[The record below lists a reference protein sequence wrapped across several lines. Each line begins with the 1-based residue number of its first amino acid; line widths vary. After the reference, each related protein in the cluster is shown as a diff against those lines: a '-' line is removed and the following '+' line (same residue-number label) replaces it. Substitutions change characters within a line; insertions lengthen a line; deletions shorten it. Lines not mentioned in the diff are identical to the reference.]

1 MSHVVGQELPIETEG
16 SSEFIENRLRLRKYF
31 REFKLH
37 STKFW
42 RDSAPKT
49 NWEEIK
55 SDSEKLLEDHKIA
68 EKKLE
73 EMNLQKKDHDVK
85 MQTMKD

>member
-1 MSHVVGQELPIETEG
+1 MECLDGAAGYINSIDRDALGNKLKMAYMVPVSGEELPIETQG

-37 STKFW
+37 STSFW

-49 NWEEIK
+49 DW
-55 SDSEKLLEDHKIA
+55 
-68 EKKLE
+68 
-73 EMNLQKKDHDVK
+73 
-85 MQTMKD
+85 